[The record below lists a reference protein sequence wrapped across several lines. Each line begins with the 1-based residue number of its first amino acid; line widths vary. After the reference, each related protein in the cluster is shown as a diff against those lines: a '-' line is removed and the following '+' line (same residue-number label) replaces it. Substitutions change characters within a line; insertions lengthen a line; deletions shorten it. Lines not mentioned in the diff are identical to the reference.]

1 MLNLDL
7 TTEFGQRVARRL
19 REERI
24 IWLITVDAHGIP
36 QPNPIW
42 FWWDGETIPPEDG
55 DYSILMYSL
64 PDTAKLRNMAAHPQ
78 VTLHFDGDGRGGD
91 IIVITGEARLDPSAP
106 SAAQHAEY
114 AAKYQWGF
122 ERIHKTAEEFARTY
136 SVPVRIT
143 PTKVRGH

>member
-1 MLNLDL
+1 MFNLDL
-7 TTEFGQRVARRL
+7 ATDFGQRVARRL

-24 IWLITVDAHGIP
+24 IWLITVDSHGVP

-42 FWWDGETIPPEDG
+42 FWWDGETI
-55 DYSILMYSL
+55 LMYSL
-64 PDTAKLRNMAAHPQ
+64 PDTAKLRSIAAHPQ
-78 VTLHFDGDGRGGD
+78 VTLHFDGDRRGGD

-106 SAAQHAEY
+106 SAAQHPEY

-136 SVPVRIT
+136 SVPVHIIPR
-143 PTKVRGH
+143 KVRGH

>member
-1 MLNLDL
+1 MFNLDL
-7 TTEFGQRVARRL
+7 ATDFGQRVARRL

-24 IWLITVDAHGIP
+24 IWLITVDSHGVP

-42 FWWDGETIPPEDG
+42 FWWDGETI
-55 DYSILMYSL
+55 LMYSL
-64 PDTAKLRNMAAHPQ
+64 PDTAKLRNIATHPQ

-91 IIVITGEARLDPSAP
+91 IIVITGEARPDSTAP
-106 SAAQHAEY
+106 SAAQHPEY

-136 SVPVRIT
+136 SVPVRIA
-143 PTKVRGH
+143 PRKVRGH

>member
-7 TTEFGQRVARRL
+7 STDFGQRVARRL

-24 IWLITVDAHGIP
+24 IWLITIDKQLVA
-36 QPNPIW
+36 QPVPVW
-42 FWWDGETIPPEDG
+42 FWWDGATIL
-55 DYSILMYSL
+55 IYSL
-64 PDTAKLRNMAAHPQ
+64 PDSVKLRSIAAHPQ

-91 IIVITGEARLDPSAP
+91 IIVITGEARVDRSAP
-106 SAAQHAEY
+106 PAHQHAEY

-122 ERIHKTAEEFARTY
+122 ERIHKTPEEFARTY
-136 SVPVRIT
+136 TVSVRIT

>member
-1 MLNLDL
+1 MFNLDL
-7 TTEFGQRVARRL
+7 STDFGQRVARRL

-24 IWLITVDAHGIP
+24 IWLITVDSHGVP

-42 FWWDGETIPPEDG
+42 FWWDGETI
-55 DYSILMYSL
+55 LMYSL
-64 PDTAKLRNMAAHPQ
+64 PDTAKLRNIAAHPQ

-91 IIVITGEARLDPSAP
+91 IIVITGEARVDPTAP
-106 SAAQHAEY
+106 SAAQHTEY

-136 SVPVRIT
+136 SVPVHIIPR
-143 PTKVRGH
+143 KVRGH